1 MILERQNIVNINQ
14 LKEQLE
20 RVWNVPNVA
29 ELTGFIDYYQLCHQ
43 AVNEVSAKL
52 ENLDEDYS
60 VHFSHNPIHHIET
73 RMKDPGSLAK
83 KLELKHFGFT
93 TAGVRDNIFDIGG
106 IRVVT
111 NYVEDIYTVARNLTA
126 QTDVMLI
133 KSKDYVKYPKASG
146 YRSLHLVI
154 SVPVFQ
160 SAGERLAPV
169 EIQIRTI
176 GMDLWASLEH
186 KLRYKTATAQQKLDT
201 ISAELTQYATDLA
214 NIEVR
219 MQSIFDEISEPVQDH
234 EG

>member
-1 MILERQNIVNINQ
+1 MILERQNIVNIDRLQQQ
-14 LKEQLE
+14 LQQ
-20 RVWNVPNVA
+20 VGGVPNVA

-60 VHFSHNPIHHIET
+60 VHFAHNPIHHIET

-83 KLELKHFGFT
+83 KLEKKQLGFT
-93 TAGVRDNIFDIGG
+93 TASVRDNIFDIGG

-111 NYVEDIYTVARNLTA
+111 NYVEDIYTVAKNLTA
-126 QTDVMLI
+126 QTDVKLI
-133 KSKDYVKYPKASG
+133 RAKDYVKHPKESG

-186 KLRYKTATAQQKLDT
+186 KLRYKTATSKQKLDS
-201 ISAELTQYATDLA
+201 ISNELTQYAEDLS
-214 NIEVR
+214 NIEVK
-219 MQSIFDEISEPVQDH
+219 MQSIFDQISAPETK
-234 EG
+234 